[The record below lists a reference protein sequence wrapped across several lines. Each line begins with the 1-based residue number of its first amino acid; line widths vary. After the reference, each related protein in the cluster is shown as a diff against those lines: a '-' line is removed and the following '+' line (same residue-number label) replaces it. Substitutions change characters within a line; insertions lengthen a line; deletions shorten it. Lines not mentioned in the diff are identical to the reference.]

1 MTVCRVPYA
10 RLAGAAQAV
19 LRIGVG
25 LLFFQHG
32 LQKLGVLGGA
42 VVPLASR
49 LGVAAGLE
57 TLGGALIVLGLF
69 TRPVA
74 AILVIEMLVA
84 FTLVHMP
91 RGGLPLQN
99 GGELPL
105 LYALIFIYFA
115 ANGAGPASVD
125 RLRRSD

>member
-1 MTVCRVPYA
+1 MSKA
-10 RLAGAAQAV
+10 RFAGVAQAA

-32 LQKLGVLGGA
+32 LQKLGVIGGHA
-42 VVPLASR
+42 VPLASR

-57 TLGGALIVLGLF
+57 IVGGALIVLGLL

-74 AILVIEMLVA
+74 AILVIEMLAA
-84 FTLVHMP
+84 FTLAHLP

-105 LYALIFIYFA
+105 LYALIFIHFA
-115 ANGAGPASVD
+115 ANRPGPLSVD
-125 RLRRSD
+125 QTLRRSG